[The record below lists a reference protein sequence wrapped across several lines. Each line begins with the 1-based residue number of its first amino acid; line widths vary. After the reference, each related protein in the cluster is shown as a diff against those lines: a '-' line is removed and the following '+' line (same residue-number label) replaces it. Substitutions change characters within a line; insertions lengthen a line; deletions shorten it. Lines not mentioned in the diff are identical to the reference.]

1 MSSTFMEVSVNV
13 TLPINL
19 PKQGD
24 LFDQLCPSRAIVKN
38 ISSLWGLTL
47 LRSLSDGKVM
57 RFGEIRKQIEGI
69 SDKMLSS
76 TLRSLE
82 RDGLLLRT
90 HYKEE
95 RLRVD
100 YRLTTLGVQCV
111 ELTNPL
117 CIFIENNMNDIVRHQ
132 LNYDQNPTKTTWQ
145 TYK

>member
-1 MSSTFMEVSVNV
+1 MNV
-13 TLPINL
+13 TIPADL

-24 LFDQLCPSRAIVKN
+24 LYNPRCPARAIIKN
-38 ISSLWGLTL
+38 VSSLWGLTL

-57 RFGEIRKQIEGI
+57 RFGEIRKQIGGI
-69 SDKMLSS
+69 SDKMLST

-82 RDGLLLRT
+82 RDGLLTRT
-90 HYKEE
+90 HYKED
-95 RLRVD
+95 RLKVD

-117 CIFIENNMNDIVRHQ
+117 CIFIENNMYDIVRHQ

-145 TYK
+145 TSK

>member
-1 MSSTFMEVSVNV
+1 MEVSVNI
-13 TLPINL
+13 TLPADL

-24 LFDQLCPSRAIVKN
+24 LFNQLCPARAIVKN
-38 ISSLWGLTL
+38 MSSLWGLTL

-57 RFGEIRKQIEGI
+57 RFGELRKQIEGI

-76 TLRSLE
+76 TLRNLE
-82 RDGLLLRT
+82 RDGLLTRT
-90 HYKEE
+90 HYKED

-111 ELTNPL
+111 QITNPL

-132 LNYDQNPTKTTWQ
+132 MNYDQNPTITTWQ
-145 TYK
+145 AYK